1 MVSVSSRP
9 RRILQGWSANL
20 FQLLLGITQQVAL
33 IPVFLNFWTS
43 DTLAAWLA
51 LYAAGN
57 LVLVADAGLQLRAI
71 NRFLAFKLSIDSD
84 GRTAGFY
91 GAMLRIYFVLAALLI
106 AVLLAGMGVVRPAD
120 ALGFGATADF
130 DVAFVVMIGAA
141 LLALPSNLVSGLY
154 RARGLYGRAVWLQS
168 AAMLAGQVAQLAA
181 IVTTAS
187 LLTVTIA
194 YVAPM
199 LLLAIYL
206 VAIDVRRC
214 FPFLRDTGARV
225 SWRWSIGQFRSAL
238 PFAVAGG
245 TEIALQNLPVL
256 LVSAFVVDRVAVA
269 QWGLTRVVAG
279 LVRALCVQTTLPLA
293 AELGHDHAIGGRAP
307 LQRLYARGSV
317 FVTVLAAAVVSGL
330 LAFWPDFFA
339 LWTHGLIPYDP
350 PLTMTLL
357 IGAGVAAPSVLAL
370 GFAGYSNR
378 GELLARSKGLQL
390 VVFLALS
397 LALTP
402 SMGPLGAAVAIVASD
417 LVVQS
422 GVLALVVVSQ
432 TLDRPVR
439 HIAFLAALFV
449 VVTSAGWGLGVLI
462 RCVVPGSGLL
472 HFVLECGLWLV
483 VVGVLAVPLANRA
496 LRDGLTAVIPR

>member
-1 MVSVSSRP
+1 
-9 RRILQGWSANL
+9 
-20 FQLLLGITQQVAL
+20 
-33 IPVFLNFWTS
+33 
-43 DTLAAWLA
+43 
-51 LYAAGN
+51 
-57 LVLVADAGLQLRAI
+57 
-71 NRFLAFKLSIDSD
+71 
-84 GRTAGFY
+84 
-91 GAMLRIYFVLAALLI
+91 
-106 AVLLAGMGVVRPAD
+106 
-120 ALGFGATADF
+120 
-130 DVAFVVMIGAA
+130 
-141 LLALPSNLVSGLY
+141 VSGLY
-154 RARGLYGRAVWLQS
+154 SARGLYGRAVWLQS
-168 AAMLAGQVAQLAA
+168 VVMLAGQLAQLAA
-181 IVTTAS
+181 IVTTTS

-206 VAIDVRRC
+206 VAIDARRR

-225 SWRWSIGQFRSAL
+225 SWRWSIGQFRRAF

-293 AELGHDHAIGGRAP
+293 AELGHDHAIGARAP

-317 FVTVLAAAVVSGL
+317 FVTLLAAAVVSGL

-350 PLTMTLL
+350 LLTMTLL

-417 LVVQS
+417 LLVQS
-422 GVLALVVVSQ
+422 GVLAVVIVSQ

-439 HIAFLAALFV
+439 HLAFLAALFV
-449 VVTSAGWGLGVLI
+449 VVTMGGWGLGALI
-462 RCVVPGSGLL
+462 RSIVPGGGLSR
-472 HFVLECGLWLV
+472 FVIECTLWLAFAA
-483 VVGVLAVPLANRA
+483 LAASPLASTQF
-496 LRDGLTAVIPR
+496 RDRLSNAIPR